1 MHSKDSAAPVPDRRI
16 PSHPRPS
23 HFANSV
29 CKSRAERPRVP
40 TIRTHC
46 GQFAADLPENCGLSQ
61 CPVPTGTGHVPG
73 ADTPRHS
80 MCTLFCGSQDPH
92 HGEAPVAENRIAVV
106 PRRPPRLM
114 LHVAVGRSPPAPG
127 RSCPRRRI
135 ADAGLIG
142 AVAAPRAR
150 QRGVSETPGCA
161 RLAAEMEPPASAG
174 CQSPACLRVPAC
186 SAVHPRTHGRALLA
200 PSLLPPAR
208 CIV

>member
-1 MHSKDSAAPVPDRRI
+1 VHNKDSAAPVPDRRI
-16 PSHPRPS
+16 PSHPRRS

-80 MCTLFCGSQDPH
+80 MCTLFCGSQDPLRRTRRSA
-92 HGEAPVAENRIAVV
+92 GRGKPPSSCAAAPAS
-106 PRRPPRLM
+106 PM
-114 LHVAVGRSPPAPG
+114 LHVAV
-127 RSCPRRRI
+127 
-135 ADAGLIG
+135 
-142 AVAAPRAR
+142 AAHHLARAR
-150 QRGVSETPGCA
+150 SSAPSNRRCWLDRRGGCA
-161 RLAAEMEPPASAG
+161 TSTPAWRVGNTGVCALRGDQPPASAG
-174 CQSPACLRVPAC
+174 GQSPACLRVPAC
-186 SAVHPRTHGRALLA
+186 SAVDPRPHGRALLA
-200 PSLLPPAR
+200 PARLPPAR